1 MGWFSSAVSFVSSV
15 ASGICSAVSSIGSA
29 LSSFVGSVA
38 PVLSGLITAL
48 QPVAEAIGKFANSFL
63 QNLGILQPGEK
74 VEHLGERA
82 LQAAQSG
89 IVIDKF
95 DNFSGYMEALRKFD
109 LDPDVAAKR
118 SPAEKLVAGLGVG
131 TVAVE
136 DKFNAERGSLN
147 GLWLL
152 PIANP
157 GYFTPDR
164 MQSLVATG
172 RLGGDVYAYLE
183 QRLSGH
189 ESRSFEHKLESSPD
203 GARLS
208 AAAVSQLH
216 SALDSARTQWADL
229 AKQVQQPNQNAP
241 GA

>member
-1 MGWFSSAVSFVSSV
+1 MGFWSSLASVASSV
-15 ASGICSAVSSIGSA
+15 ASGICSAVSNIGGA

-38 PVLSGLITAL
+38 PVLSGLISAL

-63 QNLGILQPGEK
+63 QGLGILQPGEK
-74 VEHLGERA
+74 VQELGERA

-95 DNFSGYMEALRKFD
+95 DNFGGYMDALRKFEI
-109 LDPDVAAKR
+109 DPDLSAKR

-136 DKFNAERGSLN
+136 DKYNAERGSLN
-147 GLWLL
+147 GMWLL

-157 GYFTPDR
+157 GYFTPER
-164 MQSLVATG
+164 MQSLVSTG
-172 RLGGDVYAYLE
+172 RLGSDVYAYLE
-183 QRLSGH
+183 QRLLGH
-189 ESRSFEHKLESSPD
+189 ESRSFEHKLENSPE
-203 GARLS
+203 GGRLS
-208 AAAVSQLH
+208 AADLNQLYG
-216 SALDSARTQWADL
+216 ALDSARTQWADL
-229 AKQVQQPNQNAP
+229 AKQMQQPQQNTP